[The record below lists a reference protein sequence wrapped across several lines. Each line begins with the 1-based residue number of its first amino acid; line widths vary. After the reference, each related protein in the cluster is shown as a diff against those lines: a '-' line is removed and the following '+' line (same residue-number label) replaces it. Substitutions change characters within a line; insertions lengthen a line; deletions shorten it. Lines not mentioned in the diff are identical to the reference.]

1 MKRSSGAP
9 GPQAAPKPLRGIRV
23 LALEQF
29 ASAPYG
35 SMFLADLGAEVIK
48 VENPATGGDPA
59 RRSGPYALGT
69 TDSEY
74 FQGWNTNK
82 RSVAL
87 DLATEAGRRDFE
99 RLVRTADALL
109 DNLRGDV
116 PGRLGLDHASLA
128 HLNPAIVC
136 LHISAYGRDNERAA
150 RPGYDYLMQAE
161 AGLMSLT
168 GEPDGP
174 PARYGTSTIDYMTGM
189 TGVVGLL
196 ACLLEARRT
205 GRGCDVDVSLFD
217 VALHQLN
224 YVATWYLNER
234 HVSSR
239 IERSAHFSL
248 GPVQT
253 YPTADGWVYLMCMT
267 QKFWLALLETLARA
281 DLGADERFATA
292 ELRHR
297 NRAAL
302 TACLDEEFRAH
313 PTAYWLERLSERLP
327 IAPVNDLAGA
337 LDSEFV
343 RRTGMVRRVQH
354 PHKADLRLLANPIRV
369 NGARL
374 AQAACSLLDAD
385 RDKLL
390 EEKSVSGPAP
400 GGPIP

>member
-1 MKRSSGAP
+1 VSECARAG
-9 GPQAAPKPLRGIRV
+9 GPAAAPKPLSGIRI

-48 VENPATGGDPA
+48 IENPATGGDPA
-59 RRSGPYALGT
+59 RHAGPYALGAH
-69 TDSEY
+69 DSEY

-82 RSVAL
+82 LSVAL
-87 DLATEAGRRDFE
+87 DLATERGRGDFE
-99 RLVRTADALL
+99 RLVRSADALI

-116 PGRLGLDHASLA
+116 PGKLGLDHASLA

-168 GEPDGP
+168 GEPEGP
-174 PARYGTSTIDYMTGM
+174 PTRYATSTIDYMTGM

-196 ACLLEARRT
+196 ACLMEARRT
-205 GRGCDVDVSLFD
+205 GKGRDVDVSLFE

-224 YVATWYLNER
+224 YVATWYLNEH
-234 HVSSR
+234 HVTSR
-239 IERSAHFSL
+239 AARSAHFSL

-253 YPTADGWVYLMCMT
+253 YPTADGWVYVMCMT
-267 QKFWLALLETLARA
+267 EKFWKALLEGLGRR
-281 DLGADERFATA
+281 DLETDARFATA
-292 ELRHR
+292 ELRER
-297 NRAAL
+297 NRVAL
-302 TACLDEEFRAH
+302 TACLDTVFRAH
-313 PTAYWLERLSERLP
+313 PTRHWIGRLSERLP

-343 RRTGMVRRVQH
+343 RRTGAVARVAH
-354 PHKADLRLLANPIRV
+354 AHREDLRLLANPIRLDGV
-369 NGARL
+369 RL
-374 AQAACSLLDAD
+374 EQHACSPLDAD

-390 EEKSVSGPAP
+390 GDSAGPAA
-400 GGPIP
+400 GGSSS